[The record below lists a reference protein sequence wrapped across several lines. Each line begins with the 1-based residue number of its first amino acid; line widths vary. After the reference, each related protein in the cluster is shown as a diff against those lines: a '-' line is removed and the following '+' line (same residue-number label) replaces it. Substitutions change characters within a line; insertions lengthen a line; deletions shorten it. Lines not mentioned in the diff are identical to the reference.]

1 MKKTITT
8 LAATAVAVASVAFV
22 GCSGEPA
29 ADPKANTDPGEESPG
44 TGDPDTS
51 GMSPEEKAQ
60 MEKMKKSGQFTP
72 DGGGSGGGGEGK

>member
-1 MKKTITT
+1 MKKTIAT

-29 ADPKANTDPGEESPG
+29 ADPNANSDEGAPNPG

-51 GMSPEEKAQ
+51 GMSPEDKAK
-60 MEKMKKSGQFTP
+60 MEKMKKDGSFTP
-72 DGGGSGGGGEGK
+72 DGGGSGGGEGK